1 MLQQTQ
7 VTTVL
12 DYFALFT
19 GKWPTVEDLARADME
34 DVLKAWAGLGYY
46 SRARNLKKC
55 ADIIARDYKGIFP
68 QDVAELKKLPG
79 IGDYTAAAIAAIG
92 FRSPAAVVDGNIERV
107 ITRLFRIDTPLRLA
121 KKQIHSIAL
130 ELLPSARPGDFA
142 QAMMD
147 LGAGICSPK
156 KPNCALCPVN
166 RFCQGYASGDAELYP
181 VKPVKTAKPV
191 RSGAAFLIQNRQGAV
206 YLQKRPDNGLLGG
219 MSELPGTE
227 WTSRQD
233 GLTGKA
239 AHPFAAD
246 WKFAGRAKHTF
257 THFHL
262 TLEVWHCVLEGEMTG
277 NGWWVPVS
285 DLANEALPTVMK
297 KAITVALPETFKEP
311 LK

>member
-1 MLQQTQ
+1 
-7 VTTVL
+7 
-12 DYFALFT
+12 
-19 GKWPTVEDLARADME
+19 
-34 DVLKAWAGLGYY
+34 
-46 SRARNLKKC
+46 
-55 ADIIARDYKGIFP
+55 
-68 QDVAELKKLPG
+68 
-79 IGDYTAAAIAAIG
+79 
-92 FRSPAAVVDGNIERV
+92 
-107 ITRLFRIDTPLRLA
+107 
-121 KKQIHSIAL
+121 
-130 ELLPSARPGDFA
+130 
-142 QAMMD
+142 
-147 LGAGICSPK
+147 
-156 KPNCALCPVN
+156 
-166 RFCQGYASGDAELYP
+166 

-206 YLQKRPDNGLLGG
+206 YLRKRPDNGLLGG
-219 MSELPGTE
+219 MSELPGTD
-227 WTSRQD
+227 WTARQD

-239 AHPFAAD
+239 AHPIAAD